1 MPSDA
6 ATNPT
11 PSILFAVEAIA
22 GLSATQASA
31 ITSAVMES
39 AFPATHCTVAPY
51 DLNALGAA
59 MVDAGE
65 AQVVTLPTVT
75 ADGQLTEASY
85 TLIAGGT
92 QAIIDC
98 APLCASQG
106 GDTYGV
112 GVLVADAISRGV
124 HIIALLVDGVAT
136 CDAGTG
142 LLTALGAQFHDAAH
156 TTVAPGA
163 LDEIASVD
171 TAQFDVKALGVEFV
185 LVTRDGRQNSPAKP
199 CCTPV
204 CDALGVDPSIAGL
217 AVGGGIGIALEWMR
231 PGTSP
236 LPAAR
241 FIASMLGHDRPGSGS
256 GSGTDSGDDVA
267 DVIVAITDAVTATTV
282 NDVATVAGAFSS
294 TGRPVAFIGT
304 EVELPEAIPHAVIP
318 CGDYADAS
326 EAASALQDAL
336 VQLMPRLGAR

>member
-22 GLSATQASA
+22 GLSATQAAA

-51 DLNALGAA
+51 DLNALAAA

-65 AQVVTLPTVT
+65 AHVVTLPTVT

-85 TLIAGGT
+85 TLISGGT

-124 HIIALLVDGVAT
+124 QIIALLIDDVAT

-185 LVTRDGRQNSPAKP
+185 LVTRDGRRNSPAKP

-236 LPAAR
+236 VPAAR
-241 FIASMLGHDRPGSGS
+241 FIASMLGHDRPSS

-304 EVELPEAIPHAVIP
+304 EVELPEVIPHAVIP

>member
-6 ATNPT
+6 ATDPT

-185 LVTRDGRQNSPAKP
+185 LVTRDGHRDNPAKP

-267 DVIVAITDAVTATTV
+267 DAIVAITDAVTATTV

>member
-185 LVTRDGRQNSPAKP
+185 LVTRDGRRNSPAKP
-199 CCTPV
+199 CCTQV
-204 CDALGVDPSIAGL
+204 CDVLGVDPSIAGL

-256 GSGTDSGDDVA
+256 GSGTDSEDDVA

>member
-185 LVTRDGRQNSPAKP
+185 LVTRDGHRDNPAKP

-267 DVIVAITDAVTATTV
+267 DAIVAITDAVTVTTV
-282 NDVATVAGAFSS
+282 NDVATVAGAFSA

>member
-6 ATNPT
+6 ATDPT

-185 LVTRDGRQNSPAKP
+185 LVTRDGHRDNPAKP

-267 DVIVAITDAVTATTV
+267 DAIVAITDAVTVTTV

>member
-11 PSILFAVEAIA
+11 PSILFAVEPIA
-22 GLSATQASA
+22 GLSATQAAA

-51 DLNALGAA
+51 DLNALAAA
-59 MVDAGE
+59 MVNAGE

-98 APLCASQG
+98 APLCAGQG

-163 LDEIASVD
+163 LDAIASVD
-171 TAQFDVKALGVEFV
+171 TAQFNVKALGVEFV
-185 LVTRDGRQNSPAKP
+185 LVTRDGHRDSPAKP
-199 CCTPV
+199 CCAPV

-231 PGTSP
+231 PSTSP

-304 EVELPEAIPHAVIP
+304 EVELPETIPHAVIP

>member
-1 MPSDA
+1 M
-6 ATNPT
+6 
-11 PSILFAVEAIA
+11 
-22 GLSATQASA
+22 
-31 ITSAVMES
+31 
-39 AFPATHCTVAPY
+39 
-51 DLNALGAA
+51 
-59 MVDAGE
+59 
-65 AQVVTLPTVT
+65 T

-85 TLIAGGT
+85 TLISDGA

-124 HIIALLVDGVAT
+124 QIIALLIDDGAT

-185 LVTRDGRQNSPAKP
+185 LVTRDGHRDNPAKP

-267 DVIVAITDAVTATTV
+267 DAIVAITDAVTVTTV

-304 EVELPEAIPHAVIP
+304 EVELPEAIPHAVIL

>member
-185 LVTRDGRQNSPAKP
+185 LVTRDGHRDNPAKP

-267 DVIVAITDAVTATTV
+267 DAIVAITDAVTATTV